1 MKFREAGANDIRHI
15 QVVRNSV
22 LENTLSDPGSV
33 TDQDCLEYLT
43 RRGKGWVCEI
53 DCQIVGFAI
62 ADLQDHNI
70 WALFIR
76 PEFEKQ
82 GIGRKLHNLM
92 LDWYFEHTETA
103 VWLSTTPGTRA
114 EKFYLKAGWEPVGKY
129 SKDEVKFEMKREV
142 WKNRS
147 RIV

>member
-1 MKFREAGANDIRHI
+1 MKFREAGTNDIGQI

-33 TDQDCLEYLT
+33 TDQDCQDYLT
-43 RRGKGWVCEI
+43 GRGKGWVCEI
-53 DCQIVGFAI
+53 DGRLAGFAI

-82 GIGRKLHNLM
+82 GIGKKLHDLM
-92 LDWYFEHTETA
+92 LDWYFEQTETS

-114 EKFYLKAGWEPVGKY
+114 EKFYNKAGWKPVGKY
-129 SKDEVKFEMKREV
+129 GKDEVKFEMTKEV
-142 WKNRS
+142 WKNRKN
-147 RIV
+147 